1 MKVVFDFSV
10 NEDFAVLYVQT
21 TSGSILRIKINKS
34 FKILE
39 RKEIY
44 SMIPT
49 DIRKINISHQDR
61 ILSGFSRLENM
72 MFTFDIKNNVFITK
86 NKIKDQVTVICSLKV
101 IVFDQIA

>member
-44 SMIPT
+44 SMI
-49 DIRKINISHQDR
+49 
-61 ILSGFSRLENM
+61 E
-72 MFTFDIKNNVFITK
+72 ITAK
-86 NKIKDQVTVICSLKV
+86 CKLNTEHS
-101 IVFDQIA
+101 